1 MQIPSRFEVKT
12 LMEEHYD
19 PCISLFMPVEQ
30 VGPETQQNPVRLRN
44 QLREIEKQLEQH
56 TQFASIKDEL
66 LKPLSKLPDDHEFWL
81 EPGQGMAIFRSL
93 EQFHC
98 YRLPERVK
106 EQQVISSHFYLKPL
120 LSFLANDGRF
130 YVLALSQNEIRL
142 LEGTRY
148 TIQDVLLP
156 EQVPESLAATLQYE
170 QPEKELQ
177 YHSTGSGAL
186 VGKSGRHTL
195 VFHGKGESDEAKEQL
210 TRYFQQINHGLR
222 ELLHDETVPMVLAGV
237 EYLTALY
244 RKANTYPHL
253 LENSLAGNPDELSPQ
268 ELHQK
273 TLSLVGPVLER
284 GQQEALAQYQENSGT
299 EMASNNITLV
309 VPAAHEGRIASLF
322 IARDREQWGRF
333 NPLTEAMEVHETAMP
348 GDDDLLER
356 AATQC
361 VLHGGAVYILDQPD
375 AIGGQLAA
383 AVFRY

>member
-19 PCISLFMPVEQ
+19 PCISLFLPVER

-44 QLREIEKQLEQH
+44 QLRELENQLEQNAN
-56 TQFASIKDEL
+56 FSAMKDEL
-66 LKPLSKLPDDHEFWL
+66 LKPLLKLPDDNEFWL
-81 EPGQGMAIFRSL
+81 EPGEGLAIFRSL

-98 YRLPERVK
+98 YHLPERVK
-106 EQQVISSHFYLKPL
+106 EQLVISSHFYLKPL
-120 LSFLANDGRF
+120 LSLLANDGRF
-130 YVLALSQNEIRL
+130 YVLALSQKEIRL

-148 TIQDVLLP
+148 TMQEVLLP
-156 EQVPESLAATLQYE
+156 EQVPESIAVTLQYD

-186 VGKSGRHTL
+186 VEKGGRHAL
-195 VFHGKGESDEAKEQL
+195 VFHGRGESDDAKEHL
-210 TRYFQQINHGLR
+210 TRYFHQINHGLR
-222 ELLHDETVPMVLAGV
+222 ELLHDETIPMVLAGV

-244 RKANTYPHL
+244 RQSNTYPHL
-253 LENSLAGNPDELSPQ
+253 LESSLTGNPDEMSAQ
-268 ELHQK
+268 TLHQK
-273 TLSLVGPVLER
+273 TLPLVEPSLLQA
-284 GQQEALAQYQENSGT
+284 QQEALAQYQEYAGT
-299 EMASNNITLV
+299 ERASNNITLV
-309 VPAAHEGRIASLF
+309 VPAAHEGRVATLF

-333 NPLTEAMEVHETAMP
+333 NPLTEAMEVHETAVP

-361 VLHGGAVYILDQPD
+361 VLHGGAVYILDQTD